1 MVIKLNGWD
10 TLGLVFPESTMAKP
24 LKRWSVNAIS
34 TGQAPLALF
43 CDDRPLGR
51 LASQA
56 PDNLTPIQSLLI
68 SIASCFALSC
78 RAELRRRN
86 RSPPGRN
93 LCAR

>member
-1 MVIKLNGWD
+1 
-10 TLGLVFPESTMAKP
+10 MAKP